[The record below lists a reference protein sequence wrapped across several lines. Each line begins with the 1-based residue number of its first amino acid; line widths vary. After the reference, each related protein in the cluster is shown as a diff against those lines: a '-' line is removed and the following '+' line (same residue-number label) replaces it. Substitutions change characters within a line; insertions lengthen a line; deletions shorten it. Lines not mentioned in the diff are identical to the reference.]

1 MIIEERLFDSRVF
14 DSFLVNAKQLN
25 KKPYYPEKSINAI
38 RLEVWQHFI
47 DSSVKNLVFLFQDY

>member
-38 RLEVWQHFI
+38 RLLIFTG
-47 DSSVKNLVFLFQDY
+47 